1 MQRNGWKGV
10 KRHGHR
16 CDSALQK
23 IQIKMGRVLVWREN
37 ALKFIM
43 SGKWQGWWD
52 TKFWSN
58 IRTMTLKKRIRK
70 VKENPKERGVRDTLW
85 RAHLYIQGVCYGFL
99 IFTLYPVPS
108 PGSHTAAETS
118 FTSKSCTSPML
129 SPMLSK
135 PSWRTLREG
144 TSTATSKPRTLPKF
158 RRNCTTIRQSE
169 NVPPSRTRPGMRGS
183 SGKGWKAKKK
193 NVKDSVAYFKSYFF
207 ITAGKIDWH
216 FLLTYSMTALG
227 GTGTLLPRGI
237 QHPLPI
243 QCWNTF
249 QCSRITEGKRLRNTS
264 FLARRP

>member
-23 IQIKMGRVLVWREN
+23 IQIKMGCVLVWREN

-43 SGKWQGWWD
+43 SGKWEGWWD

-193 NVKDSVAYFKSYFF
+193 NVKDSVTYFKSYFF
-207 ITAGKIDWH
+207 NNSWENW
-216 FLLTYSMTALG
+216 LTLPSDLQHDS
-227 GTGTLLPRGI
+227 TGRYRNPPSKG
-237 QHPLPI
+237 HPLPI